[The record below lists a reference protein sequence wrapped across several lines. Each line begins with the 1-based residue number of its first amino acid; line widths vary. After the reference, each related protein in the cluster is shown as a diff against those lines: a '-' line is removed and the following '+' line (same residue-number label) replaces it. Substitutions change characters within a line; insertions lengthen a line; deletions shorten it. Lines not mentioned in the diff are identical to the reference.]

1 MLQLVSVIFIIII
14 SICYIAYRTY
24 MAIHEAKSGCYGCKG
39 CALKEQMIK
48 TARKTNTRVRLFTL
62 RNAAISGE
70 STRKHEDF
78 KKKH

>member
-48 TARKTNTRVRLFTL
+48 NSKQNKHTSATVHAEKCSNFRK
-62 RNAAISGE
+62 IDS
-70 STRKHEDF
+70 
-78 KKKH
+78 